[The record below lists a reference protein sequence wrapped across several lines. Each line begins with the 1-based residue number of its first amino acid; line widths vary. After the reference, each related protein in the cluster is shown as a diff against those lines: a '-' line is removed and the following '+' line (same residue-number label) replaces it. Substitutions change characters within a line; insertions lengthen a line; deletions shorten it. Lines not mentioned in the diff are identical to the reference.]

1 MKECQHQEN
10 ICFLFPKNSKTC
22 NIYNEHIF
30 FLIFWHENCLP
41 FGDYLPQLKFSAIKF
56 MSKKFRFVFFVVF
69 FAKIF
74 LSSKIIFFHRKSF
87 SFI

>member
-30 FLIFWHENCLP
+30 LLIFWHENCLP
-41 FGDYLPQLKFSAIKF
+41 FGDYLPQLKLSAIKF
-56 MSKKFRFVFFVVF
+56 MSKKFRFFFF
-69 FAKIF
+69 FFCQNLSFLENHF
-74 LSSKIIFFHRKSF
+74 LSF
-87 SFI
+87 SSS